1 LTRRAGIAEKELTGI
16 SGIDAILPLFHKS
29 MQPTSVCS
37 LPSYCC
43 FHFFHSCYNNYRIC
57 NLHFFS
63 SQERAMSKSLVE
75 MTAEIIQSQISSKQM
90 TTEEIKAA
98 LNDTFQTL
106 KALQDSELVGVEPEP
121 EEANPVIDPK
131 KSIQKNK
138 IVCLECGQ
146 EFKMLSPKHLKSH
159 SLTSK
164 EYRKKHGFSARQPL
178 CAKALSERRSQS
190 GKERGLPDNLRKAIE
205 MRTKDKGKKK

>member
-1 LTRRAGIAEKELTGI
+1 
-16 SGIDAILPLFHKS
+16 
-29 MQPTSVCS
+29 
-37 LPSYCC
+37 
-43 FHFFHSCYNNYRIC
+43 
-57 NLHFFS
+57 
-63 SQERAMSKSLVE
+63 MSKSLVE
-75 MTAEIIQSQISSKQM
+75 MTAEIIQSQISTKQM

-106 KALQDSELVGVEPEP
+106 KALQDSESVGIEPEP

-131 KSIQKNK
+131 KSIQRNK
-138 IVCLECGQ
+138 VVCLECGQ

-159 SLTSK
+159 GLTSK

-178 CAKALSERRSQS
+178 CAKALSEKRSQS

-205 MRTKDKGKKK
+205 MRTKDKAKKK